1 MTFKPSIWRPIAFG
15 VSALNMVGVGLAAGG
30 AESWHAG
37 IHAVLALAFWTWGQR
52 LREPDSPALGA
63 GQLETLELEVSQLRR
78 ELADAQERLDFTE
91 RMLAQGVEARRGG
104 AER

>member
-1 MTFKPSIWRPIAFG
+1 MRFKPSIWRPIAFG
-15 VSALNMVGVGLAAGG
+15 VSGLNMVGVGLAAAG

-37 IHAVLALAFWTWGQR
+37 IHAVLALAFWSWGQR
-52 LREPDSPALGA
+52 LREAEPPAVGS
-63 GQLETLELEVSQLRR
+63 GQLETLELEMSQLRR

-104 AER
+104 GEH